1 MLMMKEKFIKYCEF
15 AALIE
20 KNGIILEY
28 LPSIT
33 ALTYRVS
40 GETHLIRLA
49 ELTDDAFSV
58 SNNEFHINCSGTIH
72 KIKFFTQII
81 I

>member
-15 AALIE
+15 ASLIE

-33 ALTYRVS
+33 ALTYRVL
-40 GETHLIRLA
+40 GEPHLIRLA
-49 ELTDDAFSV
+49 ELPDEAFSV
-58 SNNEFHINCSGTIH
+58 SNNEFHINYFGTVH
-72 KIKFFTQII
+72 KIKFFTQITI
-81 I
+81 